1 MVFYNKKNIKKMKWK
16 RNNIVIKEPIEEYL
30 KKMFEDIISKGI
42 SFKVS
47 IGTDSQKNGII
58 HKFAQ

>member
-1 MVFYNKKNIKKMKWK
+1 
-16 RNNIVIKEPIEEYL
+16 
-30 KKMFEDIISKGI
+30 MFEDIISKGI

-58 HKFAQ
+58 HKLLQ

>member
-1 MVFYNKKNIKKMKWK
+1 
-16 RNNIVIKEPIEEYL
+16 
-30 KKMFEDIISKGI
+30 MFEDIISKGI

-58 HKFAQ
+58 HKFATVILFQHLKI